1 MDLTNKKTNVV
12 CSAGKDTE
20 YLLKLWFYGDLN
32 LSAWIYNYVKHLTV
46 LLVMIPRLK
55 FDSIQFMT
63 LTTLKIKIIN
73 HLCNDILEK
82 HEIPYQL
89 QMLRA
94 MV

>member
-1 MDLTNKKTNVV
+1 MPQVQPMTYRLWIWQKKTNVV

-63 LTTLKIKIIN
+63 LTTLKIRLLTIYATIS
-73 HLCNDILEK
+73 
-82 HEIPYQL
+82 
-89 QMLRA
+89 
-94 MV
+94 